1 MAHATFAP
9 HDTAA
14 CEDDAL
20 PPPDDDRII
29 VTIARPTDLRSA
41 LDALADRPDAHLLLG
56 GTDLQVEVNLG
67 HRRPP
72 AIVALRR
79 VGELD
84 GIEVSDEQIDI
95 GAGVTYA
102 QIEAD
107 LAADAPGLAMAS
119 RTVGSPQIRN
129 LGTVGGNVGTSSPA
143 GDALPWLLA
152 MDAQIDLVAADGAR
166 TMALADFITGPK
178 HNARAP
184 GEIIHRIRVPR
195 VAGPQHVAKIGPRNA
210 MVIAV
215 ASVAMIIDTDNRRVR
230 VAMGSVGP
238 TPLRPTEA
246 ETAISQAIDW
256 DAMTCT
262 PEDVEAFARACA
274 QHASPITDHRSTAE
288 YRRHAVGVLANR
300 TLTRC
305 LFA

>member
-1 MAHATFAP
+1 M
-9 HDTAA
+9 
-14 CEDDAL
+14 
-20 PPPDDDRII
+20 
-29 VTIARPTDLRSA
+29 TIARPTDLAGA
-41 LDALADRPDAHLLLG
+41 LDALADRPDAHLLAG

-84 GIEVSDEQIDI
+84 GIQATDSHIDM
-95 GAGVTYA
+95 GARVTYA

-129 LGTVGGNVGTSSPA
+129 LGTVGGNIGTASPA

-152 MDAQIDLVAADGAR
+152 MDAEIDLVSAAGTR
-166 TMALADFITGPK
+166 TTPLAELVTGPK
-178 HNARAP
+178 QTAIAP
-184 GEIIHRIRVPR
+184 GEIIHRVRVRQVP
-195 VAGPQHVAKIGPRNA
+195 GPQHVAKIGPRNA

-215 ASVAMIIDTDNRRVR
+215 ASVAVVLDTAARRVR
-230 VAMGSVGP
+230 VGMGSVGP
-238 TPLRPTEA
+238 TPLRPTAA
-246 ETAISQAIDW
+246 EEAISAAIDW

-262 PEDVEAFARACA
+262 PEDVEAFATACA
-274 QHASPITDHRSTAE
+274 AHAAPITDHRSTAE
-288 YRRHAVGVLANR
+288 YRRHAVGVLASR

>member
-1 MAHATFAP
+1 M
-9 HDTAA
+9 
-14 CEDDAL
+14 
-20 PPPDDDRII
+20 
-29 VTIARPTDLRSA
+29 TIARPTDLAGA
-41 LDALADRPDAHLLLG
+41 LDAMTARPDAHLLAG
-56 GTDLQVEVNLG
+56 GTDLQVEINLG

-84 GIEVSDEQIDI
+84 GITVTDDHIDM
-95 GAGVTYA
+95 GAGVTYG
-102 QIEAD
+102 QVEAD

-129 LGTVGGNVGTSSPA
+129 LGTIGGNVGTASPA

-152 MDAQIDLVAADGAR
+152 MDAEIDLVSADGSR
-166 TMALADFITGPK
+166 TVPLAEFVTGPK
-178 HNARAP
+178 RTAIAP
-184 GEIIHRIRVPR
+184 GELINRIRVPL
-195 VAGPQHVAKIGPRNA
+195 VTGPQHVAKIGPRNA
-210 MVIAV
+210 MVISV
-215 ASVAMIIDTDNRRVR
+215 ASLAMVLDTDNRRVR
-230 VAMGSVGP
+230 VALGSVGP

-246 ETAISQAIDW
+246 EDAISAAIDW

-262 PEDVEAFARACA
+262 PEDAEAFATACA
-274 QHASPITDHRSTAE
+274 AHASPITDHRSTAE
-288 YRRHAVGVLANR
+288 YRRHAVGVLASR